1 MSTTQKTTGKHMNIK
16 NVLHYSAY
24 LTLYSVIALG
34 LGLVLATMPLLAKG
48 KDKKKVKKNADQ
60 AKSVTPNVKC
70 SARDSQDQ
78 DDMCIWLHPSDPSRS
93 TVICSDK
100 KANQVF
106 VYDLEGR
113 TLQSIP
119 ARQPGNIDVRYGFS
133 LGQKLVDIVAFNQR
147 GDSSIIVYKVDPRT
161 RQLERVDNGAIR
173 TGKNYG
179 GTLYRSPRTGKFHF
193 VVTSEK
199 GDVEQYELADDGTG
213 KVSGKKVRNW
223 KITTAEGA
231 VADDEMGKIYIGEED
246 RGVWAVGGEPDD
258 PTPGKR
264 IIELGENGLT
274 ADVEGLAIYCM
285 PDGGGYL
292 IVSNQGRSNFKVY
305 ERAAPHRFVGTFAVE
320 GAKTTDGLD
329 VCNANLGPR
338 YPYGLFACHTAE
350 GNCPVL
356 ITPWDGIAKA
366 VPSGLKI
373 DNSWSRRK

>member
-1 MSTTQKTTGKHMNIK
+1 MNIK
-16 NVLHYSAY
+16 PRAVELAAQTRYSAIA
-24 LTLYSVIALG
+24 LALG
-34 LGLVLATMPLLAKG
+34 LALGAAPLLG
-48 KDKKKVKKNADQ
+48 KEKHKVNDKATANEAR
-60 AKSVTPNVKC
+60 AVTPNVKC
-70 SARDSQDQ
+70 SARGSQDQ
-78 DDMCIWLHPSDPSRS
+78 DDMCIWVHPSDPSQS
-93 TVICSDK
+93 SIISSDK
-100 KANQVF
+100 KANRLF

-113 TLQSIP
+113 TLQAIP
-119 ARQPGNIDVRYGFS
+119 ARQPGNIDVRYGFA

-147 GDSSIIVYKVDPRT
+147 GDSSIIVYKVDPHT
-161 RQLERVDNGAIR
+161 RQLERVDNGAIG

-199 GDVEQYELADDGTG
+199 GDIEQYELADDGTG
-213 KVSGKKVRNW
+213 KVSGKKVRSW

-274 ADVEGLAIYCM
+274 ADVEGLAIYSM
-285 PDGGGYL
+285 PGGTGYL
-292 IVSNQGRSNFKVY
+292 IVSNQGKSNFKVY
-305 ERAAPHRFVGTFAVE
+305 ERAAPHRFVGTFAIA

-329 VCNANLGPR
+329 VCNANLGPL

-356 ITPWDGIAKA
+356 ITPWDAIAKA
-366 VPSGLKI
+366 YPSGLKT
-373 DNSWSRRK
+373 DTSWNRRK